1 MTSQSASQVEPALRP
16 DDKAQERDLEDGS
29 SELAAAQQELEG
41 KGVFDPAGL
50 EDARHRIV
58 TSIVSRRGQQRFRQS
73 LLEAY
78 QGQCAITGCATVD
91 VLEAAHIIPYRGLQT
106 HEVSNGLLLR
116 ADIHTLFDL
125 DLLKIHPIEMR
136 VELSPILA
144 DSDYASYEGRRLRL
158 PEALA
163 SQPSRDAL
171 EARYRGS
178 MPSF

>member
-1 MTSQSASQVEPALRP
+1 
-16 DDKAQERDLEDGS
+16 
-29 SELAAAQQELEG
+29 
-41 KGVFDPAGL
+41 
-50 EDARHRIV
+50 
-58 TSIVSRRGQQRFRQS
+58 
-73 LLEAY
+73 
-78 QGQCAITGCATVD
+78 
-91 VLEAAHIIPYRGLQT
+91 LEAAHIIPYRGPQT

-144 DSDYASYEGRRLRL
+144 DSDYASHEGRRLRL

-171 EARYRGS
+171 EARYRGL
-178 MPSF
+178 MPSS